1 MRLAVVSPRYGAE
14 IGGGAEGLARWAAT
28 SLARAHDVTVLTTCA
43 LDYRTWAD
51 HFPAGASR
59 DGEVRVLRFGVPR
72 PRDGERFD
80 RFCKRLWGRRP
91 DAAVEERWM
100 REQGPCSPG
109 LLDHLERCG
118 SGYDAVLFVPYLY
131 ATTYDGLPLVADR
144 SVLIPA
150 LHDEPSAGLRIM
162 DRTFALAR
170 GLAFSTPEEEAF
182 SRARFGPPRGE
193 ARLVGL
199 GVERPPQTPPPPAG
213 EPFVLYLGRV
223 DPSKGCDVLLDHH
236 RRAMAEDPSRPRLVL
251 AGRPAMEVPRH
262 PWLTVRGFVSD
273 DEKGRLLAGAV
284 AVVLPSPYES
294 LSISVLEAWM
304 HGTPA
309 IVTERS
315 PVLVGQ
321 VRRGGGGLW
330 YSSAEEYAAC
340 LDRLARSPSL
350 AAGLGRQGRRYAR
363 SRYDPDR
370 VGERLEDL
378 VAAVAAG

>member
-1 MRLAVVSPRYGAE
+1 VRLAVVSPRYGPE

-28 SLARAHDVTVLTTCA
+28 RLARAHDVTVLTTRA
-43 LDYRTWAD
+43 IDYRTWED
-51 HFPAGASR
+51 HYPAGASR
-59 DGEVRVLRFGVPR
+59 DGEVRVLRFGVPE

-100 REQGPCSPG
+100 REQGPGSPG
-109 LLDHLERCG
+109 LLDHLDREG
-118 SGYDAVLFVPYLY
+118 SGYDAVLFVPYVY
-131 ATTYDGLPLVADR
+131 ATTYEGLPLVSDR

-150 LHDEPSAGLRIM
+150 LHDEPAAALRIM

-170 GLAFSTPEEEAF
+170 GLAFSTPEEQEF
-182 SRARFGPPRGE
+182 CRARFGPPRGE

-199 GVERPPQTPPPPAG
+199 GVERPPRVEDAEAD

-223 DPSKGCDVLLDHH
+223 DPSKGCDALLDAHQ
-236 RRAMAEDPSRPRLVL
+236 RAIAEDPSRPRLVL
-251 AGRPAMEVPRH
+251 AGRLAMEVPRY
-262 PWLTVRGFVSD
+262 PWLTVRGFVSEE
-273 DEKGRLLAGAV
+273 EKARLLSGAI
-284 AVVLPSPYES
+284 ATVLPSPYES

-321 VRRGGGGLW
+321 VRRGEGGLW
-330 YSSAEEYAAC
+330 YSSAAEYAAC

-350 AAGLGRQGRRYAR
+350 AAVLGRQGRRYAR
-363 SRYDPDR
+363 SRYDPER
-370 VGERLEDL
+370 VGARLEEL
-378 VAAVAAG
+378 VAAVAAR